1 MKTADDGTAIGKCL
15 HLVMSSSESALA
27 DCMACSQS
35 GDTILLMNTAVT
47 WLIRPAVL
55 RRVRDAVVVCCL
67 DADVYAHGLGAL
79 VNASSMNCVNDRGL
93 VDLVCRHQH
102 CLSWK

>member
-1 MKTADDGTAIGKCL
+1 MSAADDGVAKGKCL
-15 HLVMSSSESALA
+15 HLVMSSGESALE
-27 DCMACSQS
+27 DCMACSQA

-47 WLIRPAVL
+47 WLIRPSALHQVGEAVE
-55 RRVRDAVVVCCL
+55 VCCL
-67 DADVYAHGLGAL
+67 DADVRAHGLGAV
-79 VNASSMNCVNDRGL
+79 VNAGSMNCVNDRGL